1 MNIGIIGLGLIGGSM
16 ARAIRRGTEHTVW
29 GLDIR
34 EDTMEK
40 ALLCGAVEERLS
52 DARLGEC
59 DLVLLALTPTALAE
73 VAPRIAP
80 LVKKGA
86 VVVDLCGV
94 KREPVALLTPLARA
108 NGFLYIGGHP
118 MAGRE
123 HGGFDHS
130 SADLFDNASMILT
143 PDETTDIH
151 TLAMLK
157 ELFLAAGFRE
167 LKFSTPDEHDR
178 TIAYTSQLAHVV
190 SNAYVKSPTALI
202 HSGFS
207 AGSFKDLTRVA
218 FLDENMWTSL
228 FLANRDHLTE
238 ELSILMKN
246 LGEYADALEANDAER
261 LRALLREGRL
271 QKLASQEPERSL
283 SK

>member
-16 ARAIRRGTEHTVW
+16 ARALKRGTEHTVW
-29 GLDIR
+29 GRDIR

-40 ALLCGAVEERLS
+40 ALLCGAVDGRLTDERL
-52 DARLGEC
+52 AAC
-59 DLVLLALTPTALAE
+59 DLLFLALTPTALDT
-73 VAPRIAP
+73 VAPQVAP
-80 LVKKGA
+80 QIKAGA
-86 VVVDLCGV
+86 VVVDFCGV
-94 KREPVALLTPLARA
+94 KRTPVALLAPLAREY
-108 NGFLYIGGHP
+108 GFIYIGGHP

-130 SADLFDNASMILT
+130 SADLFDQASMILT
-143 PDETTDIH
+143 PDETADIQ
-151 TLAMLK
+151 TLSFLK
-157 ELFLAAGFRE
+157 DLFLAAGFRE
-167 LKFSTPDEHDR
+167 LRFSTPDEHDR

-218 FLDENMWTSL
+218 LLDEDMWTSL

-238 ELSILMKN
+238 ELAILMEN
-246 LGEYADALEANDAER
+246 LSDYAEALETGDAER
-261 LRALLREGRL
+261 LRLLLREGRL
-271 QKLASQEPERSL
+271 QKLATLDSERSL
-283 SK
+283 TT

>member
-59 DLVLLALTPTALAE
+59 DLVLLALTPIALAE

-86 VVVDLCGV
+86 VVIDLCGV
-94 KREPVALLTPLARA
+94 KREPVALLAPLARA

-143 PDETTDIH
+143 PDETTDIR

-178 TIAYTSQLAHVV
+178 TIAYTSQLAHIV

-228 FLANRDHLTE
+228 FLANRDHLIE

-261 LRALLREGRL
+261 LHALLREGRL

-283 SK
+283 SE